1 MKLYYMTIINFKMPE
16 KLREITV
23 KVVKAPCDVG
33 EEIYCDVRIFG
44 DIQRNIFRMKISKTL
59 WHSLYQRLVERFE
72 LGGDAG
78 EEIDENLECI
88 TGKIMTIYAKP
99 DINRAYVTK
108 DGGVDSPKIFDVD
121 FREDLE
127 ELERIGGDLYKQ
139 AVDKE
144 NRRSSECIKVNIMQT
159 YDEEI
164 KRLEREIKKEKR
176 EEIAKQDEQKSLGWR

>member
-1 MKLYYMTIINFKMPE
+1 MIINLKMPE

-23 KVVKAPCDVG
+23 KIVKTYIVGKDVF
-33 EEIYCDVRIFG
+33 CDVRLFG
-44 DIQRNIFRMKISKTL
+44 NSERNVFRMKISKTM
-59 WHSLYQRLVERFE
+59 WRSMYKGLVDRFE

-88 TGKIMTIYAKP
+88 TGKIMTIYARP
-99 DINRAYVTK
+99 DINRAYATK

-127 ELERIGGDLYKQ
+127 EAERIGGDVYNN
-139 AVDKE
+139 AVNKE
-144 NRRSSECIKVNIMQT
+144 VLKNRRALECHNANMAQT

-176 EEIAKQDEQKSLGWR
+176 KEIAKQDEQKSLYWG

>member
-1 MKLYYMTIINFKMPE
+1 MPIINLKMPE

-23 KVVKAPCDVG
+23 KVVRAPYDVG
-33 EEIYCDVRIFG
+33 EEIYCDIRIFG
-44 DIQRNIFRMKISKTL
+44 DVQKNMFRMKISKTL
-59 WHSLYQRLVERFE
+59 WHSLYKCLVERFE
-72 LGGDAG
+72 LGGDAE

-108 DGGVDSPKIFDVD
+108 DGGVDSPKIFDVYL
-121 FREDLE
+121 REDLE
-127 ELERIGGDLYKQ
+127 ELEKIGGDLYNQ
-139 AVDKE
+139 TVNKE
-144 NRRSSECIKVNIMQT
+144 NRKASECIKVNMIQT

-164 KRLEREIKKEKR
+164 KKLEREIKKEKR

>member
-1 MKLYYMTIINFKMPE
+1 MTINFKMPE
-16 KLREITV
+16 KLRKITI
-23 KVVKAPCDVG
+23 KVVKAPYDVG
-33 EEIYCDVRIFG
+33 DNIYCDIRIFG
-44 DIQRNIFRMKISKTL
+44 DIKKNIFRMNISKTL
-59 WHSLYQRLVERFE
+59 WHSLYQKLVERFE

-99 DINRAYVTK
+99 DMKRAYVTK
-108 DGGVDSPKIFDVD
+108 DGGIDSPKIFGVE

-127 ELERIGGDLYKQ
+127 ELEKIGGDDYID
-139 AVDKE
+139 AVNKE
-144 NRRSSECIKVNIMQT
+144 NRRSSECIKVNMNQT

-176 EEIAKQDEQKSLGWR
+176 EEIAKQKEQKPLEEKSLGWE

>member
-1 MKLYYMTIINFKMPE
+1 MPE

-23 KVVKAPCDVG
+23 KIVKIPYIIGEDVFCD
-33 EEIYCDVRIFG
+33 IRIFG
-44 DIQRNIFRMKISKTL
+44 DIQRNIFRMKISKTM
-59 WHSLYQRLVERFE
+59 WYSMYKSLVDRFE
-72 LGGDAG
+72 LGGDEG

-99 DINRAYVTK
+99 DINRAYTTK
-108 DGGVDSPKIFDVD
+108 DGGVDSPKIFNVE

-127 ELERIGGDLYKQ
+127 ETERIGGDVYNQ

-144 NRRSSECIKVNIMQT
+144 NRKASECIKINIMQT

-176 EEIAKQDEQKSLGWR
+176 EEIVKQGEQKSLGWR